1 MKELERVYKDHLE
14 RVRSYMVTKKID
26 YFFLPLGT
34 EFYYLT
40 GAPAPLHHD
49 MNRVWGDWIDGIFLG
64 IEDGPILIYHST
76 YNDPLPIKPLIDIHE
91 IFIMPDDDDDPDATM
106 RRAIGSFHTDGKI
119 IATIKRTWGKTLLA
133 LQGAAPGASF
143 VSLSEPEW
151 DEIQAVKDEYELGI
165 MREAAN
171 MTVDI
176 MQEIARFIKVGM
188 KIMDVKVEMLHQM
201 MVRDVSPSFPP
212 GIGCVNKDS
221 DPDVRWNPQ
230 EIIKPL
236 GVIAFDFGVTYK
248 GYQTDFGRSLFV
260 KDALPDRIK
269 AWSVLTSIIQELTGM
284 MGDGKITPAQIQ
296 AHGVKRAKENNFYE
310 GYYGYYRWSI
320 GHAIGTNVH
329 EWPWLRSGHGSAH
342 QPIKAGMVFCLE
354 PKIFHWGQFYE
365 RIEDMILV
373 GNDHGELLT
382 AYPYEPVF
390 VG

>member
-1 MKELERVYKDHLE
+1 
-14 RVRSYMVTKKID
+14 
-26 YFFLPLGT
+26 
-34 EFYYLT
+34 
-40 GAPAPLHHD
+40 
-49 MNRVWGDWIDGIFLG
+49 
-64 IEDGPILIYHST
+64 
-76 YNDPLPIKPLIDIHE
+76 
-91 IFIMPDDDDDPDATM
+91 
-106 RRAIGSFHTDGKI
+106 
-119 IATIKRTWGKTLLA
+119 
-133 LQGAAPGASF
+133 
-143 VSLSEPEW
+143 
-151 DEIQAVKDEYELGI
+151 
-165 MREAAN
+165 

-188 KIMDVKVEMLHQM
+188 KVMDVKVEMLRQM
-201 MVRDVSPSFPP
+201 MERGVTPSFPP

-269 AWSVLTSIIQELTGM
+269 AWSVLTRIIQELTEM
-284 MGDGKITPAQIQ
+284 MGDGKMTPAQIQ
-296 AHGVKRAKENNFYE
+296 AHGIKRAKENNFYE

-329 EWPWLRSGHGSAH
+329 EWPWLRSGHASGDQTIS
-342 QPIKAGMVFCLE
+342 AGMVFCLE

-373 GNDHGELLT
+373 GKDRGELLT
-382 AYPYEPVF
+382 PYPYEPVF